1 MYGKIG
7 QFYNVA
13 GGRKN
18 KEDRLNQERPSGRNL
33 KENNGHDLGGHG
45 RRRKQTQKVLMSKSQ
60 GRSDTEPGDE
70 KTWKKKKNRK
80 SYKTPVLSSR
90 LRNLALIYSGSTV
103 KFPPGK

>member
-60 GRSDTEPGDE
+60 GRSDTEPGDK
-70 KTWKKKKNRK
+70 KTWKKKKQKELQDPCFEQQAKEFSFNI
-80 SYKTPVLSSR
+80 
-90 LRNLALIYSGSTV
+90 LRINS
-103 KFPPGK
+103 